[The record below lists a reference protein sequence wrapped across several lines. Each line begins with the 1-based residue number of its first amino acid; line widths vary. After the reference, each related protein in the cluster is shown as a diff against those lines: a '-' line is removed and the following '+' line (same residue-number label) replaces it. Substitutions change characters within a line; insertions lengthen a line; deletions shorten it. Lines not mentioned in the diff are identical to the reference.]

1 MHRHPHLFRPRAL
14 LACVPALGLVM
25 MASVGTAQAAHAPSN
40 TRAAIRTAIE
50 HVLSRWHPTNRAI
63 GTGLK
68 KLDSTNWSG
77 YADTGS
83 GFSSISGTWSVPKV
97 TGCSA
102 TGKEIVDVLWV
113 GLDGISSADPT
124 VEQDGT
130 GYACGKGIGSLVYF
144 TWWELFPTN
153 SIQVVGAT
161 VKAGDKISASVTR
174 SGTKYSFKVTDS
186 TTAGNNVST
195 SATCASST
203 CKDASAEW
211 IGERAAFESSTGKI
225 TLSELADFHTW
236 TLSNA
241 KAKAGSK
248 SATIKSFTDDEITM
262 FNKTPGGHVMAQP
275 GALNSTGNSFKDAW
289 KAKD

>member
-1 MHRHPHLFRPRAL
+1 MHRRPRPFLPRAL
-14 LACVPALGLVM
+14 LACVPAFGLVM
-25 MASVGTAQAAHAPSN
+25 MASVGTAQAAHAPTN
-40 TRAAIRTAIE
+40 TRAALRTALE
-50 HVLSRWHPTNRAI
+50 HALAKWHPTNRATGI
-63 GTGLK
+63 GLK
-68 KLDSTNWSG
+68 KLHSSNWSG

-102 TGKEIVDVLWV
+102 TGKETVDVLWV
-113 GLDGISSADPT
+113 GLDGISSSDPT

-130 GYACGKGIGSLVYF
+130 GYACGSGIGPLTYF

-174 SGTKYSFKVTDS
+174 SGTSYAFKVTDS

-195 SATCASST
+195 STTCASST

-211 IGERAAFESSTGKI
+211 IGERAAFESGGTV
-225 TLSELADFHTW
+225 TLSPLADFHTW

-241 KAKAGSK
+241 KVKAGSK
-248 SATIKSFTDDEITM
+248 SGTIKSFADDEITM
-262 FNKTPGGHVMAQP
+262 FSKTSGGHVLAQP
-275 GALNSTGNSFKDAW
+275 GALNSKGNSFKDVW
-289 KAKD
+289 KAKS